1 MDAAELGYIAE
12 VRTRPAGHFSYRE
25 IAHRC
30 TRRSRPPHPSLARYV
45 RVTDPRE
52 ERFFER

>member
-1 MDAAELGYIAE
+1 MYAAFA
-12 VRTRPAGHFSYRE
+12 RAHPA
-25 IAHRC
+25 
-30 TRRSRPPHPSLARYV
+30 LARYV

>member
-1 MDAAELGYIAE
+1 MDAAELAYIAE

-25 IAHRC
+25 IAHEMY
-30 TRRSRPPHPSLARYV
+30 LAFARAYPGLAAYV